1 MERFFKN
8 INKVQYEGPATSN
21 HLAFRHYNADEIVL
35 GKRLEE
41 HLRFA
46 VAFWHNFAWE
56 GSDPFGGAT
65 FQRPWFPQTTLEQAK
80 IKLDAAFDMF
90 DILGVPYFCFHDAD
104 IRPEMGNFRENL
116 AAFEAVIAYCLEK
129 MAARKVGLLWGT
141 ANMFTHRRWMAG
153 AATNPDPDMF
163 AYAAATVKS
172 CLDATHKMAGEN
184 YVLWGGREGYET
196 LLNTDLGKEIDQ
208 MGRFLSMVVD
218 YKHKIGFQ
226 GTILLE
232 PKPQEP
238 SKHQYDFDVATCFGF
253 LQKYGL
259 EKEVK
264 LNIEQGHAI
273 LAGHSFEHEIALAHA
288 LGVFGSIDMNR
299 NDYQSGWDTDQ
310 FPHNIPEVALA
321 YYYILKGGGFTTG
334 GTNFDTK
341 IRRQSIDPEDLII
354 AHIGAMD
361 VCAKA
366 LKVAAKMIE
375 DGGLENALQAR
386 YAKWDTPEAQRF
398 LKSDLDT
405 LSTHVMQND
414 INPTPVSGKQE
425 LLENYVNRFL

>member
-1 MERFFKN
+1 M
-8 INKVQYEGPATSN
+8 
-21 HLAFRHYNADEIVL
+21 AFRHYNADEIVL

-56 GSDPFGGAT
+56 GNDPFGGAT

-184 YVLWGGREGYET
+184 YVLWGTR
-196 LLNTDLGKEIDQ
+196 
-208 MGRFLSMVVD
+208 
-218 YKHKIGFQ
+218 
-226 GTILLE
+226 
-232 PKPQEP
+232 
-238 SKHQYDFDVATCFGF
+238 
-253 LQKYGL
+253 GL
-259 EKEVK
+259 
-264 LNIEQGHAI
+264 
-273 LAGHSFEHEIALAHA
+273 
-288 LGVFGSIDMNR
+288 
-299 NDYQSGWDTDQ
+299 
-310 FPHNIPEVALA
+310 
-321 YYYILKGGGFTTG
+321 
-334 GTNFDTK
+334 
-341 IRRQSIDPEDLII
+341 
-354 AHIGAMD
+354 
-361 VCAKA
+361 
-366 LKVAAKMIE
+366 
-375 DGGLENALQAR
+375 
-386 YAKWDTPEAQRF
+386 
-398 LKSDLDT
+398 
-405 LSTHVMQND
+405 
-414 INPTPVSGKQE
+414 
-425 LLENYVNRFL
+425 